1 MGAIEQMELYPS
13 ITEADKKAVRK
24 LLGNYPKMRLTVESL
39 GRKESLTAEE
49 RQVYQEWSKL
59 ITELDMAIN
68 LILDDEVKKIIEHRF
83 IKGRKYK
90 FTVIQFQNHG
100 MSVNTI
106 DRRIDEGVKSIAE
119 TLKLCGILGVSWG

>member
-1 MGAIEQMELYPS
+1 MGAIEQMELFPS

-24 LLGNYPKMRLTVESL
+24 LLGNYPKMSLTVESL

-83 IKGRKYK
+83 IKARKYK
-90 FTVIQFQNHG
+90 FTVILFQNHG

-119 TLKLCGILGVSWG
+119 TLKLCGILGVSRG

>member
-90 FTVIQFQNHG
+90 FTVIQFQNRG